1 MKNIIIMGST
11 GSIGTQALDVIRQHD
26 KEYNVVGLSARSSA
40 ELLIDQIKEFKP
52 KYVCIQNSDYVEHIK
67 RAVDFDIKIF
77 SGEEGLVQL
86 AKVDEGDCVLTAV
99 VGIAGLEPT
108 IEAIRN
114 GKNIAL
120 ANKETLVTA
129 GEIVMSEARKYGVE
143 ILPVDSE
150 HSAIFQ
156 SLNGEKRE
164 QISKIILTA
173 SGGPFRTKNKEE
185 LKKVTLEQALK
196 HPNWSMGKKITIDSA
211 TMMNKGLE
219 VIEAK
224 WLFDVEFDQI
234 EILVHPQSI
243 IHSMVEYVDRS
254 VIAQLGNSDM
264 RIPIQ
269 YALSYPDRIEL
280 EADSLDLAKISNLTF
295 EKPDFEK
302 FRCLR
307 LAIEALESG
316 GIIPCALNAANEV
329 AVELFLNEKIEFF
342 EISNLIEETISD
354 IKNIMSPTL
363 NDIIKTDKQIRI
375 KTLKNAKKLKEKL
388 VKTTEMEG
396 EI

>member
-67 RAVDFDIKIF
+67 SAVDFDVKIF
-77 SGEEGLVQL
+77 SGEEGLVKL

-164 QISKIILTA
+164 QVSKIILTA

-280 EADSLDLAKISNLTF
+280 EADSLDLTKISNLTF

-342 EISNLIEETISD
+342 EISILIEETISD

-363 NDIIKTDKQIRI
+363 DDIIKTDKQVRI

-388 VKTTEMEG
+388 IKTTEMEG

>member
-67 RAVDFDIKIF
+67 SAVDFDIKIF
-77 SGEEGLVQL
+77 SGEEGLVKL

-164 QISKIILTA
+164 QVSKIILTA

-280 EADSLDLAKISNLTF
+280 EADSLDLTKISNLTF

-307 LAIEALESG
+307 LAIEALERG

-342 EISNLIEETISD
+342 EISILIEETISD

-363 NDIIKTDKQIRI
+363 DDIIKTDKQVRI

-388 VKTTEMEG
+388 IKTTEMEG

>member
-67 RAVDFDIKIF
+67 SAVDFDVKIF
-77 SGEEGLVQL
+77 SGEEGLVKL

-164 QISKIILTA
+164 QVSKIILTA

-280 EADSLDLAKISNLTF
+280 EADSLDLTKISNLTF

-342 EISNLIEETISD
+342 EISILIEETISD

-363 NDIIKTDKQIRI
+363 DDIIKTDKQVRI
-375 KTLKNAKKLKEKL
+375 KTLKNAKKLI
-388 VKTTEMEG
+388 KTTEMEG